1 MEGVEESVKIS
12 DDCMAELQRDQ
23 EENGDRLRQWEG
35 RVKELEFRLGSL
47 EDSVELS
54 DGWSEESEDKLEL
67 LEERVAVLKVQ
78 NTELR
83 DHLNSVIDVVN
94 SITQMLN
101 NISATPP
108 VDDQPKLAVQQVYD
122 MYQSQPLTEEGWQE
136 MTDTIKAAEEYEAR
150 PAHQL
155 FNVVNGLTPDEW
167 KDLLQLS

>member
-23 EENGDRLRQWEG
+23 EENGDRLRQLEG